1 MKPLNYIISNNG
13 LGIAVGITGDKQLAT
28 EAATLAENIYGSNTS
43 DNLFAGLIHMAS
55 VEQFKKFLTL
65 KEYFLIWDEHWT
77 KNRVS
82 GRRDAALVMQFT
94 RRAIKRAKLIMESNV
109 SYQNFMHQIS
119 NRNAEYQIGGYQDER
134 GED

>member
-13 LGIAVGITGDKQLAT
+13 LGIAVGIMGDKQLAT
-28 EAATLAENIYGSNTS
+28 EAATLAENIYGSNIS
-43 DNLFAGLIHMAS
+43 DNLFAGLIHMS
-55 VEQFKKFLTL
+55 CVDQFKKFLTL

-109 SYQNFMHQIS
+109 SYQNFMYQIS
-119 NRNAEYQIGGYQDER
+119 NRNAEYQIGNHQDER